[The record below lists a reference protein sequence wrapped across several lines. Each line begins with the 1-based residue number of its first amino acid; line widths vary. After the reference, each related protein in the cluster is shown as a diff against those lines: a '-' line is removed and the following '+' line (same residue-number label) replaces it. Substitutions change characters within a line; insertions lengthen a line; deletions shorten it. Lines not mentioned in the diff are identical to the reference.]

1 MNFFRDDSLLLYRKM
16 KFLEKYK
23 KGKENFMKRGF
34 KNLTA
39 QCLASLILVS
49 AISPAFA
56 QNYSY
61 TKPSTQKTAPKY
73 NYGYSTPVQN
83 SYSLPPLQGSV
94 VTVPA
99 GSVINGVAPT
109 TTIDTQYL
117 TAGDPVVFTLNQPYF
132 FNGTAVLPA
141 GTSIQGNA
149 VIAQKAG
156 FAGQYG
162 KLKIMFNNA
171 NLPNGQRVPISGKL
185 VTDDGTGILMG
196 GTTGGRVVNAGK
208 NAAIGAGAG
217 ALLGLIGSAVSGGKK
232 GKGTAIMTGIG
243 AGTGLLG
250 SGIQRGNDVYLEAG
264 QPVTIIIDQP
274 LTVGGSHSGYNNN
287 YNY

>member
-1 MNFFRDDSLLLYRKM
+1 
-16 KFLEKYK
+16 
-23 KGKENFMKRGF
+23 MKRKF
-34 KNLTA
+34 KTLTA
-39 QCLASLILVS
+39 QCLASLVLVS
-49 AISPAFA
+49 AISPVFA
-56 QNYSY
+56 QNYNY
-61 TKPSTQKTAPKY
+61 TKPATKTTTSGY
-73 NYGYSTPVQN
+73 NYSPGYSTPNYQN
-83 SYSLPPLQGSV
+83 GYNLPPLQGRV
-94 VTVPA
+94 TTVPA
-99 GSVINGVAPT
+99 GSVINGISPT
-109 TTIDTQYL
+109 AAISTQYL
-117 TAGDPVVFTLNQPYF
+117 TAGDPVVFTLNQPYY
-132 FNGTAVLPA
+132 FNGVAVLPA

-171 NLPNGQRVPISGKL
+171 NLPNGQRVPVSGKL
-185 VTDDGTGILMG
+185 LTNDRTGVLMG
-196 GTTGGRVVNAGK
+196 GTTGGRVMNAGK

-250 SGIQRGNDVYLEAG
+250 SGIQKGNDVYLEAG
-264 QPVTIIIDQP
+264 QPVDIILDQP
-274 LTVGGSHSGYNNN
+274 LTVGGNQSGYENN